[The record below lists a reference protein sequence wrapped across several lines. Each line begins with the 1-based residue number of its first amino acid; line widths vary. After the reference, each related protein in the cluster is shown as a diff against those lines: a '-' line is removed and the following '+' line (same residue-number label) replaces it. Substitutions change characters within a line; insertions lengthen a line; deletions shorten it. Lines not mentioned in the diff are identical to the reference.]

1 MKTLGL
7 INYEGNC
14 LSAVKDDGPGEILI
28 IDQYREPVERLTMTD
43 FYRFLDGS
51 IEIKDS
57 KGKSWN
63 FAKEHRDAQ
72 AKPSD
77 ICRFVAYLRYSQ
89 EELNDAFVKGWELRH
104 MGLSEE
110 LIIHEF
116 VGFLNE
122 VHGKREKR
130 RNT

>member
-7 INYEGNC
+7 INYEGDC
-14 LSAVKDDGPGEILI
+14 LKAVKVDSYFIKVL
-28 IDQYREPVERLTMTD
+28 DQYGESCSTLTVEE
-43 FYRFLDGS
+43 FYGFIDGL
-51 IEIKDS
+51 INIVDS

-63 FAKEHRDAQ
+63 FPSEHRDA
-72 AKPSD
+72 KPSQSR
-77 ICRFVAYLRYSQ
+77 IYHFTKGFRFT
-89 EELNDAFVKGWELRH
+89 ETELNDAFVKGWELRH
-104 MGLSEE
+104 MGLSDE